1 MGKDNT
7 ERRRMTDAA
16 DTADRVL
23 RSGRVQPF
31 LFLAMGRRIFHNSFI
46 PPMAWTDRVTVGE
59 DLSDEQEEDSYTTD
73 SSTVTQ
79 NAPPHLGQCTNSI
92 VVPPHRPF
100 DLNFREEPYNV
111 GSMWQVTDPRLVVL
125 TRHERFSCAKGEQG
139 FGFRRPKAEGGEGQP
154 LTIVSIA
161 TIRHGQLCNKMTR

>member
-1 MGKDNT
+1 VGKDNT

-23 RSGRVQPF
+23 RSGRAQPS

-46 PPMAWTDRVTVGE
+46 PPVAWTDRVTVGE
-59 DLSDEQEEDSYTTD
+59 DLSDEQDEDSCTTD

-79 NAPPHLGQCTNSI
+79 NAPPI

-111 GSMWQVTDPRLVVL
+111 GSMWQVTDPRFLVL

-139 FGFRRPKAEGGEGQP
+139 FGFRRPKAEGGW
-154 LTIVSIA
+154 T
-161 TIRHGQLCNKMTR
+161 